1 MTISPP
7 SGATPSAATTY
18 QVGVFALVQHRGAYL
33 FVQPRKL
40 LLPGGN
46 ISVPGVFLNQE
57 SGSGVAETQLRRT
70 LLSQVGLAVGDL
82 RLVGSYA
89 GRGTEDG
96 RADARLH
103 LIFGTEYCSG
113 ILNPQ
118 PDMFK
123 SALWVPQAQLVDNV
137 PEWLRSALHELEQ
150 VTPPSVT
157 PATEGSG
164 LGLFRRRQT

>member
-7 SGATPSAATTY
+7 PGATPSAATTY

-118 PDMFK
+118 P
-123 SALWVPQAQLVDNV
+123 AELHGAEWIAREHLLERGV
-137 PEWLRSALHELEQ
+137 PEWLLAAIREMENSMSAPREP
-150 VTPPSVT
+150 VSTPT
-157 PATEGSG
+157 FRLG
-164 LGLFRRRQT
+164 LGRRR